1 MSFFSSAPSSR
12 ASSLRRLSI
21 IAPLLGVGVLLPAA
35 FPPAPSAA
43 VLASGILVR
52 AEGRAPVQG
61 GRADTAYRQ
70 ALDEA
75 FRRGLLD
82 ALRVIAPERQSP
94 HDLETW
100 QETILSRAADFVG
113 AWRILTQ
120 EQQDGFLTLSAEIE
134 IYRDKLTRA
143 ARATGVAAAPASV
156 RVMVLAGSLPL
167 IDRAADEELDAGRTA
182 TIALETELSR
192 RGAIIVA
199 STDRVPWERSSGASS
214 EENRVALAA
223 AAGKRLDADAV
234 LILQLTRRGEGLAL
248 DAQLVA
254 TSSET
259 TLATARADIQTLG
272 DRPLAEAFAQSAR
285 QVAAV
290 IGPRLGA
297 VRTAPGRGMPL
308 RPR

>member
-1 MSFFSSAPSSR
+1 
-12 ASSLRRLSI
+12 
-21 IAPLLGVGVLLPAA
+21 
-35 FPPAPSAA
+35 
-43 VLASGILVR
+43 
-52 AEGRAPVQG
+52 VQG
-61 GRADTAYRQ
+61 GRVDTAYQQ

-75 FRRGLLD
+75 FRRGVLA
-82 ALRVIAPERQSP
+82 ALRELAPERQSP

-113 AWRILTQ
+113 AWRVLAQ

-134 IYRDKLTRA
+134 IYRDKLARA
-143 ARATGVAAAPASV
+143 ARATGVASAVAAV

-182 TIALETELSR
+182 TIALEAELAR

-199 STDRVPWERSSGASS
+199 STDRAPWEQSSGPPS

-223 AAGKRLDADAV
+223 AAGKKLDADAV

-248 DAQLVA
+248 DAQLIA
-254 TSSET
+254 TASET
-259 TLATARADIQTLG
+259 TLATARAEIQTLG
-272 DRPLAEAFAQSAR
+272 DRSLAEAFARAAR

-290 IGPRLGA
+290 CGPRLA
-297 VRTAPGRGMPL
+297 SVRTAPAQAAVPW
-308 RPR
+308 PR

>member
-1 MSFFSSAPSSR
+1 M
-12 ASSLRRLSI
+12 
-21 IAPLLGVGVLLPAA
+21 IAP
-35 FPPAPSAA
+35 
-43 VLASGILVR
+43 GIVVR

-61 GRADTAYRQ
+61 GRVDTAYQQ

-75 FRRGLLD
+75 FRRGLLE

-100 QETILSRAADFVG
+100 QETILSRAVDFVG
-113 AWRILTQ
+113 AWRILAQ
-120 EQQDGFLTLSAEIE
+120 EEQDGFLTLSAEIE
-134 IYRDKLTRA
+134 IYRDKLARA
-143 ARATGVAAAPASV
+143 ARATGVATAAAAV

-167 IDRAADEELDAGRTA
+167 VDRAADEELDAGRTA
-182 TIALETELSR
+182 AVALEAELAR

-199 STDRVPWERSSGASS
+199 TTDRVPWEQSSGPSS

-223 AAGKRLDADAV
+223 AAGKKLDADAV

-248 DAQLVA
+248 DAQLIA
-254 TSSET
+254 TASET
-259 TLATARADIQTLG
+259 TLASARAEIPVPG
-272 DRPLAEAFAQSAR
+272 DRPLAEAFAQAAR

-290 IGPRLGA
+290 CAPRLA
-297 VRTAPGRGMPL
+297 SARSAPGRGALP